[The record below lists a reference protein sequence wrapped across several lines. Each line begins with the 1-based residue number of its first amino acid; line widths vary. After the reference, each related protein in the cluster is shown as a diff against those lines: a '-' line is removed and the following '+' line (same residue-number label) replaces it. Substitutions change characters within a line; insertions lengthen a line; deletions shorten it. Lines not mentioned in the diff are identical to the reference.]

1 MFVRRIARFV
11 PHPDAHFLFLV
22 CAYPLPNYCGIVPV
36 PELKLETFGRSDL
49 DALRPRICGK
59 SPHWS
64 TKNVAHG
71 SVHVLVA
78 VCRRASGGPTLCHVD
93 VFGEKRETLN
103 LCHQHRH
110 FGSEYLELSRRTQ
123 FLVEFFGIATLRKI
137 QRNCS
142 AQFANDQQFHL
153 EVLHLCLNIRR
164 ATQVLVKTFPVLF
177 QSTLCL
183 LRTMAARFHL

>member
-78 VCRRASGGPTLCHVD
+78 EEPPEGLH
-93 VFGEKRETLN
+93 
-103 LCHQHRH
+103 
-110 FGSEYLELSRRTQ
+110 Y
-123 FLVEFFGIATLRKI
+123 ATWMY
-137 QRNCS
+137 
-142 AQFANDQQFHL
+142 
-153 EVLHLCLNIRR
+153 
-164 ATQVLVKTFPVLF
+164 LVKKGKL
-177 QSTLCL
+177 
-183 LRTMAARFHL
+183 